1 MGVQGLVFHGLF
13 LLALALLLNGL
24 ALWRFRKKVA

>member
-1 MGVQGLVFHGLF
+1 VGVRALAFHGLF

-24 ALWRFRKKVA
+24 AVWRFKKKVA